1 MGAERGAKSG
11 SDEDEIRRGRDSE
24 GMSDT
29 TPQPMSLVIRQ
40 FAPADYA
47 ALAEIWNA
55 NYPDYPTTPGELQID
70 DRDREKRCRRERW
83 VGEVGGRVVGFGCFD
98 QPATSYHP
106 RRYSLT
112 LSVLPDFQRRGI
124 GSALYECVAREVAQY
139 DPLSLRAIA
148 GEDMAGR
155 IRFLEARGFRDESR
169 CWESELDVSRFD
181 SAPFTGVEERIQIQG
196 IGIRTMR
203 ELETE
208 PDRDRKLHELISDV
222 QADMPSPE
230 PYTRLSYEAFLK
242 RMRGD
247 ENLLPDA
254 FFVAVDGGDYVGV
267 HFLRQVPGSRA
278 LMTGDTGV
286 TRTHRRRGLALALK
300 LRGIGYARA
309 HGHPFIRTLNDSSN
323 QSILALNHRLGFR
336 RSLAWVGF
344 IKEFTGPST
353 GTGGV

>member
-1 MGAERGAKSG
+1 
-11 SDEDEIRRGRDSE
+11 
-24 GMSDT
+24 MS
-29 TPQPMSLVIRQ
+29 PVIRQ
-40 FAPADYA
+40 FTPADYP

-55 NYPDYPTTPGELQID
+55 SYPDYPTTPDEQRLE

-83 VGEVGGRVVGFGCFD
+83 VGEVDGRIVGFGGFD
-98 QPATSYHP
+98 QPATMYHP
-106 RRYSLT
+106 RRFSLM
-112 LSVLPDFQRRGI
+112 LNVLPDFQRRGI
-124 GSALYECVAREVAQY
+124 GSALYERVAAELQQF

-155 IRFLEARGFRDESR
+155 IRFLEARGFREESR
-169 CWESELDVSRFD
+169 CWESQLEVSEFEPA
-181 SAPFTGVEERIQIQG
+181 SFAGTEERIRIQG

-208 PDRDRKLHELISDV
+208 PDRDRKLHELISEV

-242 RMRGD
+242 RMRED
-247 ENLLPDA
+247 QNLLPDA
-254 FFVAVDGGDYVGV
+254 FFVAVDRGDYVGV

-286 TRTHRRRGLALALK
+286 TRTYRRRGLALVLK
-300 LRGIGYARA
+300 LRGIMYARA
-309 HGHPFIRTLNDSSN
+309 HGHSLIRTLNDSSN
-323 QSILALNHRLGFR
+323 RSILALNQRLGFR

-344 IKEFTGPST
+344 IKEFTRPAT
-353 GTGGV
+353 GTGGIRG